1 MILQQRE
8 AGSISTQCSVSSRDK
23 VLNEEDTRLG
33 RYSAFYY
40 AHQTTIEQRPFRGMT
55 T

>member
-8 AGSISTQCSVSSRDK
+8 VGSISTQCSVSSRGK
-23 VLNEEDTRLG
+23 VLDEEDTRLG
-33 RYSAFYY
+33 RQLAFYY
-40 AHQTTIEQRPFRGMT
+40 AHHTTIEQRPFRGMT